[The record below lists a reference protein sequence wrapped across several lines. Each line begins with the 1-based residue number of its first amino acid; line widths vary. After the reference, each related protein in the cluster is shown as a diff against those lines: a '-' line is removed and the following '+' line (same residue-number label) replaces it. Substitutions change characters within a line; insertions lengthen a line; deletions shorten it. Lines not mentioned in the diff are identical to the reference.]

1 LLSDFEIVFMIQRI
15 QTLYLSVAILLVIVV
30 FLISSVIEFQIK
42 GELSTVK
49 SSFIFIVL
57 SFTFILSAVL
67 AILYFKKIKKQLQ
80 FAKLSIIFSL
90 FLVIYLVVIKF
101 LGDRIYGFEAS
112 TIKLD
117 LGFYLIL
124 VTLPLS
130 FLAYSGVKR
139 DKNLLDSLDRL
150 R

>member
-1 LLSDFEIVFMIQRI
+1 MIQRI
-15 QTLYLSVAILLVIVV
+15 QTLYWSVAILLVIVV
-30 FLISSVIEFQIK
+30 FLISNVIEFQIK
-42 GELSTVK
+42 GEVSSVK

-57 SFTFILSAVL
+57 SLIFILSAVL
-67 AILYFKKIKKQLQ
+67 SILNFKKIKKQLQ
-80 FAKLSIIFSL
+80 FAKLTIIFSL
-90 FLVIYLVVIKF
+90 FLAVYLVLIKF
-101 LGDRIYGFEAS
+101 VGHNIYGFEIS

-117 LGFYLIL
+117 VGFYLIL

>member
-1 LLSDFEIVFMIQRI
+1 MIQRI
-15 QTLYLSVAILLVIVV
+15 QTLYWSVAILLVIVV
-30 FLISSVIEFQIK
+30 FLISNVIEFQIK
-42 GELSTVK
+42 GEVSSVK

-57 SFTFILSAVL
+57 SLIFILSAVL
-67 AILYFKKIKKQLQ
+67 AILNFKKIKKQLQ
-80 FAKLSIIFSL
+80 FAKLTIIFS
-90 FLVIYLVVIKF
+90 FLLVVYLVLIKF
-101 LGDRIYGFEAS
+101 IGHNIYGFEIS

-117 LGFYLIL
+117 VGFYLIL

>member
-1 LLSDFEIVFMIQRI
+1 MIQRI
-15 QTLYLSVAILLVIVV
+15 QTLYWSVAILLIIVV
-30 FLISSVIEFQIK
+30 FLISNVIEFQIK
-42 GELSTVK
+42 SEVTSVK

-57 SFTFILSAVL
+57 SLVFILSAVL
-67 AILYFKKIKKQLQ
+67 AILNFKKIKKQLQ

-90 FLVIYLVVIKF
+90 FLGIYLVFIKF
-101 LGDRIYGFEAS
+101 LAHKIYGIETS

-117 LGFYLIL
+117 IGFYLTL

>member
-1 LLSDFEIVFMIQRI
+1 MIQRI
-15 QTLYLSVAILLVIVV
+15 QTLYWSVAILLVIVV
-30 FLISSVIEFQIK
+30 FLISNVIEFQIK
-42 GELSTVK
+42 GEVSSVK

-57 SFTFILSAVL
+57 SLIFILSAVL
-67 AILYFKKIKKQLQ
+67 SILNFKKIKKQLQ

-90 FLVIYLVVIKF
+90 FLVVYLVLIKF
-101 LGDRIYGFEAS
+101 IGHNIYGFEIS

-117 LGFYLIL
+117 VGFYLIL
-124 VTLPLS
+124 VTIPLS

>member
-1 LLSDFEIVFMIQRI
+1 MIQRI
-15 QTLYLSVAILLVIVV
+15 QTLYWSVAILLVIVV
-30 FLISSVIEFQIK
+30 FLISNVIEFQIK
-42 GELSTVK
+42 GEVSSVK

-57 SFTFILSAVL
+57 SLVFILSAVL
-67 AILYFKKIKKQLQ
+67 AILNFKKIKKQLQ
-80 FAKLSIIFSL
+80 FAKLTIIFSL
-90 FLVIYLVVIKF
+90 FLAVYLVLIKF
-101 LGDRIYGFEAS
+101 VGHNIYGFEIS

-117 LGFYLIL
+117 VGFYLIL
-124 VTLPLS
+124 VTIPLS

>member
-1 LLSDFEIVFMIQRI
+1 MIQRI
-15 QTLYLSVAILLVIVV
+15 QTLYWSVAILLIIVV
-30 FLISSVIEFQIK
+30 FLISNVIEFQIK
-42 GELSTVK
+42 GEVSSVK

-57 SFTFILSAVL
+57 SLVFILSAVL
-67 AILYFKKIKKQLQ
+67 AILNFKKIKKQLQ

-90 FLVIYLVVIKF
+90 FLVVYLVLIKF
-101 LGDRIYGFEAS
+101 IGHNIYGFEIS

-117 LGFYLIL
+117 VGFYLIL
-124 VTLPLS
+124 VTIPLS

>member
-1 LLSDFEIVFMIQRI
+1 MIQRI
-15 QTLYLSVAILLVIVV
+15 QTLYWSVAILLVIVV
-30 FLISSVIEFQIK
+30 FLISNVIEFQIK
-42 GELSTVK
+42 GEVSSVK

-57 SFTFILSAVL
+57 SLIFILGAVL
-67 AILYFKKIKKQLQ
+67 SILNFKKIKKQLQ
-80 FAKLSIIFSL
+80 FAKLTIIFSL
-90 FLVIYLVVIKF
+90 LLAVYLFLIKF
-101 LGDRIYGFEAS
+101 LGHNIYGFEKS

-117 LGFYLIL
+117 VGFYLIL

>member
-1 LLSDFEIVFMIQRI
+1 MIQRI
-15 QTLYLSVAILLVIVV
+15 QTLYWSVAILLIIVV
-30 FLISSVIEFQIK
+30 FLISNVIEFQIK
-42 GELSTVK
+42 GEVSSVK

-57 SFTFILSAVL
+57 SLIFILSAVL
-67 AILYFKKIKKQLQ
+67 SILNFKKIKKQLQ
-80 FAKLSIIFSL
+80 FAKLTIIFSL
-90 FLVIYLVVIKF
+90 FLAVYLVLIKF
-101 LGDRIYGFEAS
+101 VGHNIYGFEIS

-117 LGFYLIL
+117 VGFYLIL

>member
-1 LLSDFEIVFMIQRI
+1 MIQRI
-15 QTLYLSVAILLVIVV
+15 QTLYWSVAILLVIVV
-30 FLISSVIEFQIK
+30 FLISNVIEFQIK
-42 GELSTVK
+42 GEVSSVK

-57 SFTFILSAVL
+57 SLVFILSAVL
-67 AILYFKKIKKQLQ
+67 SILNFKKIKKQLQ
-80 FAKLSIIFSL
+80 FAKLTIIFSL
-90 FLVIYLVVIKF
+90 FLGIYLVFIKF
-101 LGDRIYGFEAS
+101 LAHKIYGFETS

-117 LGFYLIL
+117 IGFYLTL

>member
-1 LLSDFEIVFMIQRI
+1 MIQRI
-15 QTLYLSVAILLVIVV
+15 QTLYWSVAILLVIVV
-30 FLISSVIEFQIK
+30 FLISNVIEFQIK
-42 GELSTVK
+42 GEVSSVK

-57 SFTFILSAVL
+57 SLIFILSAVL
-67 AILYFKKIKKQLQ
+67 SILNFKKIKKQLQ
-80 FAKLSIIFSL
+80 FAKLTIFFSL
-90 FLVIYLVVIKF
+90 FLAVYLVLIKF
-101 LGDRIYGFEAS
+101 VGHNIYGFEIS

-117 LGFYLIL
+117 VGFYLIL
-124 VTLPLS
+124 VTIPLS

>member
-1 LLSDFEIVFMIQRI
+1 MIQRI
-15 QTLYLSVAILLVIVV
+15 QTLYWSVAILLVIVV
-30 FLISSVIEFQIK
+30 FLISNVIEFQIK
-42 GELSTVK
+42 GEVSSVK

-57 SFTFILSAVL
+57 SLIFILSAVL
-67 AILYFKKIKKQLQ
+67 SILNFKKIKKQLQ
-80 FAKLSIIFSL
+80 FAKLTIIFSL
-90 FLVIYLVVIKF
+90 FLAVYLFLIKF
-101 LGDRIYGFEAS
+101 LGHNIYGFEMS

-117 LGFYLIL
+117 VGFYLIL
-124 VTLPLS
+124 VTLPFS

>member
-1 LLSDFEIVFMIQRI
+1 MIQRI
-15 QTLYLSVAILLVIVV
+15 QTLYWSVAILLVIVV
-30 FLISSVIEFQIK
+30 FLISNVIEFQIK
-42 GELSTVK
+42 GEVSSVK

-57 SFTFILSAVL
+57 SLIFILSAVL
-67 AILYFKKIKKQLQ
+67 AILNFKKIKKQLQ
-80 FAKLSIIFSL
+80 FAKLTIIFSL
-90 FLVIYLVVIKF
+90 FLAVYLVLIKF
-101 LGDRIYGFEAS
+101 VGHNIYGFEIS

-117 LGFYLIL
+117 IGFYLIL

>member
-1 LLSDFEIVFMIQRI
+1 MIQRI
-15 QTLYLSVAILLVIVV
+15 QTLYWSVAILLVIVV
-30 FLISSVIEFQIK
+30 FLISNVIEFQIK
-42 GELSTVK
+42 GEVSSVK

-57 SFTFILSAVL
+57 SLIFILSAVL
-67 AILYFKKIKKQLQ
+67 SILNFKKIKKQLQ

-90 FLVIYLVVIKF
+90 FLGIYLVFIKF
-101 LGDRIYGFEAS
+101 LAHKIYGIETS

-117 LGFYLIL
+117 IGFYLTL

>member
-1 LLSDFEIVFMIQRI
+1 MIQRI
-15 QTLYLSVAILLVIVV
+15 QTLYWSVAILLVIVV
-30 FLISSVIEFQIK
+30 FLISNVIEFQIK
-42 GELSTVK
+42 GEVSSVK

-57 SFTFILSAVL
+57 SLIFILGAVL
-67 AILYFKKIKKQLQ
+67 SILNFKKIKKQLQ
-80 FAKLSIIFSL
+80 FAKLTIFFSL
-90 FLVIYLVVIKF
+90 LLAVYLFLIKF
-101 LGDRIYGFEAS
+101 LGNNIYGFEMS

-117 LGFYLIL
+117 VGFYLIL

>member
-1 LLSDFEIVFMIQRI
+1 MIQRI
-15 QTLYLSVAILLVIVV
+15 QTLYWSVAILLVIVV
-30 FLISSVIEFQIK
+30 FLISNVIEFQIK
-42 GELSTVK
+42 GEVSSVK

-57 SFTFILSAVL
+57 SLIFILSAVL
-67 AILYFKKIKKQLQ
+67 SILNFKKIKKQLQ
-80 FAKLSIIFSL
+80 FAKLTIIFSL
-90 FLVIYLVVIKF
+90 FLAVYLVLIKF
-101 LGDRIYGFEAS
+101 VGHNIYGFEIS

-117 LGFYLIL
+117 VGFYLIL
-124 VTLPLS
+124 VTLPFS

>member
-1 LLSDFEIVFMIQRI
+1 MIQRI
-15 QTLYLSVAILLVIVV
+15 QTLYWSVAILLVIVV
-30 FLISSVIEFQIK
+30 FLISNVIEFQIK
-42 GELSTVK
+42 GEVSSVK

-57 SFTFILSAVL
+57 SLIFILGAVL
-67 AILYFKKIKKQLQ
+67 SILNFKKIKKQLQ
-80 FAKLSIIFSL
+80 FAKLTIIFSL
-90 FLVIYLVVIKF
+90 LLAVYLFLIKF
-101 LGDRIYGFEAS
+101 LGHNIYGFEKS

-117 LGFYLIL
+117 VGFYLIL
-124 VTLPLS
+124 FTLPLS

>member
-1 LLSDFEIVFMIQRI
+1 MIQRI
-15 QTLYLSVAILLVIVV
+15 QTLYWSVAILLVIVV
-30 FLISSVIEFQIK
+30 FLISNVIEFQIK
-42 GELSTVK
+42 GEVSSVK

-57 SFTFILSAVL
+57 SLIFILSAVL
-67 AILYFKKIKKQLQ
+67 SILNFKKIKKQLQ
-80 FAKLSIIFSL
+80 FAKLTIIFSL
-90 FLVIYLVVIKF
+90 FLAVYLVLIKF
-101 LGDRIYGFEAS
+101 VGHNIYGFEIS

-117 LGFYLIL
+117 VGFYLIL
-124 VTLPLS
+124 VTIPLS

>member
-1 LLSDFEIVFMIQRI
+1 MIQRI
-15 QTLYLSVAILLVIVV
+15 QTLYWSVAILLVIVV
-30 FLISSVIEFQIK
+30 FLISNVIEFQIK
-42 GELSTVK
+42 GEVSSVK
-49 SSFIFIVL
+49 SSFIFILL
-57 SFTFILSAVL
+57 SLIFILSAVL
-67 AILYFKKIKKQLQ
+67 SILNFKKIKKQLQ
-80 FAKLSIIFSL
+80 FAKLTIIFSL
-90 FLVIYLVVIKF
+90 FLGIYLVFIKF
-101 LGDRIYGFEAS
+101 LAHKIYGFETS

-117 LGFYLIL
+117 IGFYLTL

>member
-1 LLSDFEIVFMIQRI
+1 MIQRI
-15 QTLYLSVAILLVIVV
+15 QTLYWSVAILLVIVV
-30 FLISSVIEFQIK
+30 FLISNVIEFQIK
-42 GELSTVK
+42 GEVSSVK

-57 SFTFILSAVL
+57 SLIFILGAVL
-67 AILYFKKIKKQLQ
+67 SILNFKKIKKQLQ

-90 FLVIYLVVIKF
+90 FLAVYLFLIKF
-101 LGDRIYGFEAS
+101 LGHNIYGFEKS

-117 LGFYLIL
+117 VGFYLIL
-124 VTLPLS
+124 FTLPLS

>member
-1 LLSDFEIVFMIQRI
+1 MIQRI
-15 QTLYLSVAILLVIVV
+15 QTLYWSVAILLVIVV
-30 FLISSVIEFQIK
+30 FLISNVIEFQIK
-42 GELSTVK
+42 GEVSSVK
-49 SSFIFIVL
+49 SSFIFIIL
-57 SFTFILSAVL
+57 SLIFILSAVL
-67 AILYFKKIKKQLQ
+67 SILNFKKIKKQLQ

-90 FLVIYLVVIKF
+90 FLGIYLVFIKF
-101 LGDRIYGFEAS
+101 LAHKIYGIETS

-117 LGFYLIL
+117 IGFYLTL

>member
-1 LLSDFEIVFMIQRI
+1 MIQRI
-15 QTLYLSVAILLVIVV
+15 QTLYWSVAILLVIVV
-30 FLISSVIEFQIK
+30 FLISNVIEFQIK
-42 GELSTVK
+42 SEVTSVK

-57 SFTFILSAVL
+57 SLIFILSAVL
-67 AILYFKKIKKQLQ
+67 SILNFKKIKKQLQ
-80 FAKLSIIFSL
+80 FAKLTIIFS
-90 FLVIYLVVIKF
+90 FLLVVYLVLIKF
-101 LGDRIYGFEAS
+101 IGHNIYGFEIS

-117 LGFYLIL
+117 VGFYLIL

>member
-1 LLSDFEIVFMIQRI
+1 MIQRI
-15 QTLYLSVAILLVIVV
+15 QTLYWSVAILLVIVV
-30 FLISSVIEFQIK
+30 FLISNVIEFQIK
-42 GELSTVK
+42 SEVSSVK

-57 SFTFILSAVL
+57 SLVFILSAVL
-67 AILYFKKIKKQLQ
+67 AILNFKKIKKQLQ

-90 FLVIYLVVIKF
+90 FLVVYLVLIKF
-101 LGDRIYGFEAS
+101 IGHNIYGFEIS

-117 LGFYLIL
+117 VGFYLIL

>member
-1 LLSDFEIVFMIQRI
+1 MIQRI
-15 QTLYLSVAILLVIVV
+15 QTLYWSVAILLVIVV
-30 FLISSVIEFQIK
+30 FLISNVIEFQIK
-42 GELSTVK
+42 GEVSSVK

-57 SFTFILSAVL
+57 SLIFILSAVL
-67 AILYFKKIKKQLQ
+67 AILNFKKIKKQLQ
-80 FAKLSIIFSL
+80 FAKLNIIFSL
-90 FLVIYLVVIKF
+90 FLAVYLVLIKF
-101 LGDRIYGFEAS
+101 VGHNIYGFEIS

-117 LGFYLIL
+117 VGFYLIL
-124 VTLPLS
+124 VTIPLS

>member
-1 LLSDFEIVFMIQRI
+1 MIQRI
-15 QTLYLSVAILLVIVV
+15 QTLYWSVAILLVIVV
-30 FLISSVIEFQIK
+30 FLISNVIEFQIK
-42 GELSTVK
+42 GEVSSVK

-57 SFTFILSAVL
+57 SLIFILSAVL
-67 AILYFKKIKKQLQ
+67 AILNFKKIKKQLQ
-80 FAKLSIIFSL
+80 FAKLTIIFSL
-90 FLVIYLVVIKF
+90 FLAVYLVLIKF
-101 LGDRIYGFEAS
+101 VGHNIYGFEIS

-117 LGFYLIL
+117 VGFYLIL
-124 VTLPLS
+124 LTTPLS

>member
-1 LLSDFEIVFMIQRI
+1 MIQRI
-15 QTLYLSVAILLVIVV
+15 QTLYWSVAILLVIVV
-30 FLISSVIEFQIK
+30 FLISNVIEFQIK
-42 GELSTVK
+42 GEVSSVK

-57 SFTFILSAVL
+57 SLVFILSAVL
-67 AILYFKKIKKQLQ
+67 AILNFKKIKKQLQ

-90 FLVIYLVVIKF
+90 FLGIYLVFIKF
-101 LGDRIYGFEAS
+101 LAHKIYGIETS

-117 LGFYLIL
+117 IGFYLTL